1 MAETLTSR
9 GLEVLQASSSE
20 GRVPPQAV
28 EIEGQVLG
36 AMLLEREA
44 IAKVIEILD
53 EEAFHAD
60 FHVKIY
66 QAILAMFDRSEP
78 VDIITLSEEL
88 RRRGHLER
96 IGGEAYLV
104 ELTTRV
110 TSAANV
116 EFHARIV
123 LEK

>member
-1 MAETLTSR
+1 MPETRLHEPTEKVLT
-9 GLEVLQASSSE
+9 E
-20 GRVPPQAV
+20 GRIPPQAID
-28 EIEGQVLG
+28 IEAQVIG

-44 IAKVIEILD
+44 IAKVIEVLD
-53 EEAFHAD
+53 DEAFHAD
-60 FHVKIY
+60 YHRKIF

-78 VDIITLSEEL
+78 VDVITLAEEL
-88 RRRGHLER
+88 RRRNHLER

-123 LEK
+123 LEKSL